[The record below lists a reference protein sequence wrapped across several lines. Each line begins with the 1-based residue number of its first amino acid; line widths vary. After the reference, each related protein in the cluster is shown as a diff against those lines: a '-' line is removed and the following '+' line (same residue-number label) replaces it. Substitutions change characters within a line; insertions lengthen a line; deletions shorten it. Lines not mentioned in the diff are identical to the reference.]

1 MENTLFDNA
10 IALQADIDT
19 RVKLARE
26 TKQAANDAAFVQMVL
41 FIAGNQIAQIKGGT
55 KKAGQFQTTLIE
67 SHNFPKRHAQTVA
80 SVSLNK
86 KIFTLIASSWDG
98 VSCTDGKLAQIV
110 GEILVANELNTI
122 NKLKAFI
129 APPVDR
135 VAKLL
140 EAISKLEEDEL
151 ESFKTAFDEM
161 LGAGAE

>member
-1 MENTLFDNA
+1 MENTLFNNA

-19 RVKLARE
+19 RAKLASE
-26 TKQAANDAAFVQMVL
+26 TKKAANDAAFVQMVL

-55 KKAGQFQTTLIE
+55 KKAGQFQTALIE

-80 SVSLNK
+80 SIALNK
-86 KIFTLIASSWDG
+86 KIFALIGLKDG

-110 GEILVANELNTI
+110 GEILVANELTTV

-151 ESFKTAFDEM
+151 ESFKVAFEEM
-161 LGAGAE
+161 VGAE

>member
-1 MENTLFDNA
+1 
-10 IALQADIDT
+10 
-19 RVKLARE
+19 
-26 TKQAANDAAFVQMVL
+26 
-41 FIAGNQIAQIKGGT
+41 
-55 KKAGQFQTTLIE
+55 
-67 SHNFPKRHAQTVA
+67 
-80 SVSLNK
+80 
-86 KIFTLIASSWDG
+86 LIATPTRKHRKPWR
-98 VSCTDGKLAQIV
+98 TYWQQ
-110 GEILVANELNTI
+110 NELTSV